1 MKKCH
6 PGSRRHAMHM
16 NTSPTHG
23 PVPPINQHSARTDY
37 TLALRSRAGFGGM
50 LGRLGCELTSPPDP
64 VRTKEVEKEENVQY
78 IEGSE
83 PTQHI
88 FCRLGL

>member
-6 PGSRRHAMHM
+6 PGSRRHATHM

-37 TLALRSRAGFGGM
+37 TLPLRSQAGFGGI
-50 LGRLGCELTSPPDP
+50 LGRLGSELTSPLIP
-64 VRTKEVEKEENVQY
+64 
-78 IEGSE
+78 
-83 PTQHI
+83 
-88 FCRLGL
+88 